1 MDDEN
6 DLGILKNKINNWST
20 VENNVGLKDNKNT
33 AQFIANK
40 SITLVKNTDNIIP
53 LKAIKVKKYYTFD
66 INHR

>member
-53 LKAIKVKKYYTFD
+53 LKPSKLKVLH
-66 INHR
+66 I